1 MSTTDEKVI
10 SVRNF
15 GGFSA
20 RYGGVE
26 IAKGTQ
32 GESQVGMLMLLLM
45 HFGKEGVPRSLL
57 KTTLFE
63 DRDIED
69 VSHAIRNVLYNL
81 RKQLRAGGLP
91 DASYIKQK
99 KGVYYWTDEVG
110 VVEEARVFEEVYEA
124 ALDETDPEKQCA
136 MMTENCY
143 RYSGR
148 FLQGM
153 DSVIWIYQEQER
165 YRDIFHECMDIA
177 LDFYREKH
185 MFKNMYDLAG
195 YAVSVDPFS
204 EWEVAVMESLTG
216 LGRYGEAERYYD
228 ATVDLYI
235 KEYGNRHND
244 YVKDIIRKLGEHLF
258 YRHESI
264 DVIQEKLRNDE
275 DHEGRGYYCSLPV
288 FQELYR
294 TVERTMERSGEKIFL
309 MLCTIIDS
317 KGNPMREGKKLD
329 ELSERLKEAITSSV
343 RYTDTVTKYGQGQ
356 YLVLLINTTRENCSV
371 VEKRINSKFIIK
383 RQRTGIE
390 FSINGLLEGREIPVF
405 GHNQHSYSE
414 SS

>member
-1 MSTTDEKVI
+1 MMVTEDNNKLF
-10 SVRNF
+10 VRNF

-20 RYGGVE
+20 KYGGAE

-32 GESQVGMLMLLLM
+32 GESQVGMLLLLLI

-69 VSHAIRNVLYNL
+69 VSHAIRNILYNA
-81 RKQLRAGGLP
+81 RKQLRASGLP
-91 DASYIKQK
+91 EASFIKQK
-99 KGVYYWTDEVG
+99 KGVYYWTDEVE
-110 VVEEARVFEEVYEA
+110 VIDEARVFEEVYEA
-124 ALDETDPEKQCA
+124 ALAEEDPEKQCD

-153 DSVIWIYQEQER
+153 DSVVWIYQESER
-165 YRDIFHECMDIA
+165 YRDMFHECMEIA
-177 LDFYREKH
+177 LDYYREKH
-185 MFKNMYDLAG
+185 MFKNMYDLG
-195 YAVSVDPFS
+195 TYAVSVDPFS
-204 EWEVAVMESLTG
+204 EWEVVVMEALTG
-216 LGRYGEAERYYD
+216 LGRYAEAERYYD
-228 ATVDLYI
+228 DTVDLYI
-235 KEYGNRHND
+235 KEYGNRQND

-258 YRHESI
+258 YQHESI
-264 DVIQEKLRNDE
+264 DVIQDKLRDNE

-317 KGNPMREGKKLD
+317 KGNPMREGSRLD
-329 ELSERLKEAITSSV
+329 ELSERLKRAITESV

-371 VEKRINSKFIIK
+371 VEKRINSKFIIG

-390 FSINGLLEGREIPVF
+390 FSVNGLLENRDIPVF
-405 GHNQHSYSE
+405 G
-414 SS
+414 